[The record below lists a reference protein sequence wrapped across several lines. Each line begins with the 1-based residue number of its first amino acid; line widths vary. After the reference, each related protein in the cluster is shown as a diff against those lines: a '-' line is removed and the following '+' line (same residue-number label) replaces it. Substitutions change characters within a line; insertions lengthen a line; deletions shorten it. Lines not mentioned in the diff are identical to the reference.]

1 VVERRGDD
9 AFVIS
14 SAYFDQVG
22 IGNGEL
28 YKMVHA
34 RTHADIKAAL
44 APMALYPANL
54 ILAGRDGTI

>member
-1 VVERRGDD
+1 M
-9 AFVIS
+9 IS